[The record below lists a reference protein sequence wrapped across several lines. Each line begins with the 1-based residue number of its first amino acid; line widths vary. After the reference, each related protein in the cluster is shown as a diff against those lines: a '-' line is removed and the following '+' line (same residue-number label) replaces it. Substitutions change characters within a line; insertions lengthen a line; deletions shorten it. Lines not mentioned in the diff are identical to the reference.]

1 MKGCNTKPL
10 TPELE
15 AEIRALEAMPDS
27 EIDTSDMPAVTDWSK
42 AKRGMFFRPVKA
54 LHSLR
59 IDNDVWSWFQS
70 KGRGYQTQINDILR
84 QQMERE
90 KEQSRDLT

>member
-1 MKGCNTKPL
+1 MKGKPL

-27 EIDTSDMPAVTDWSK
+27 EIDTGDMPEVADWSK
-42 AKRGMFFRPVKA
+42 AKRGLFYKPTKA
-54 LHSLR
+54 LRSLR
-59 IDNDVWSWFQS
+59 IDNDVWTFYQS

-84 QQMERE
+84 MQMERE
-90 KEQSRDLT
+90 TKRKDPA